1 MLRPHFSR
9 KNSPFLR
16 LTLSYGGGIIFN
28 KNLRKGAHEI
38 KNVKY
43 YTVKIFFSPLKF
55 TDGFDFYTDFQVGNY
70 FLQTLKALAHRY
82 LPVTVPAAL
91 IPIF

>member
-1 MLRPHFSR
+1 M
-9 KNSPFLR
+9 
-16 LTLSYGGGIIFN
+16 
-28 KNLRKGAHEI
+28 
-38 KNVKY
+38 KY